1 MSAQREMR
9 SAFVKVPTVTREHRD
24 NLDVW
29 SEPCGWCSAC
39 NRDGVIVVHLGV
51 RGTADVGLCDRCVDR
66 LYAARLEEGSLAP
79 SQPKDPR

>member
-1 MSAQREMR
+1 MAQREMH
-9 SAFVKVPTVTREHRD
+9 SAFVKVDSVTREHRD
-24 NLDVW
+24 CLDVW

-66 LYAARLEEGSLAP
+66 LHAAKVEEAALTGG
-79 SQPKDPR
+79 KDG